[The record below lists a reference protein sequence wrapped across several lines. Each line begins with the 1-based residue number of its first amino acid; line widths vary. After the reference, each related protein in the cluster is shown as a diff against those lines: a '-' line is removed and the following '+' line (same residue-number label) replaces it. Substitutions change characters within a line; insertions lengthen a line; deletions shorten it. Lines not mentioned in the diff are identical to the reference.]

1 MSINIQ
7 VAVLGSDLD
16 PKLGTKHWSVFHRL
30 VASLKSVCRGTG
42 EYSG

>member
-42 EYSG
+42 EYAG